1 MGSIWQGKALLWGAG
16 TVAGGGAV
24 VGLIYAALREPA
36 PPAPPADP
44 APLVQPAVPV
54 EPAAD
59 TTQAAPPVD
68 PPAAPAIAEPQA
80 QDEAVDTAAPMTD
93 TVDVAAAAPD
103 AEAITLAPPAFDV
116 VRIEADGG
124 ALVAGLAP
132 AGAAVVLRLDGAAL
146 IESMADPAG
155 QFVVLFALEPS
166 SEAQVLTLEAALA
179 DGRVMQGEDQVI
191 LAPRPAP
198 APPPVAV
205 APVDAPVDVAEL
217 SPVPSPGA
225 SAVDRAV
232 DPAGQAASEAV
243 PVDVRD
249 GSEPI
254 DLAAAMP
261 DALPPSPSDAAEEQA
276 VALAGS
282 TEPAAPAA
290 FLLRGSGEVTLLDR
304 APQVMD
310 NVVIDTISYSAGGE
324 VQISGRAA
332 GGADSP
338 RLQIYLDNAPISM
351 AQARNGDWAS
361 DLPMIEPG
369 VYTLR
374 VDQLDAAGGVVSRFE
389 TPFQRED
396 PERLA
401 AAQSRLQVPEQLSSQ
416 AGAESEPPDAAQEPH
431 LQPESRTTET
441 AQAPAETTATDATD
455 VTDAAA
461 PGAGEADAQADA
473 PVIAQP
479 AVQPETAPAARPA
492 PVQLLTVQPGHSLW
506 RISRE
511 HYGEGVRYVQI
522 FQANRE
528 QIRNPD
534 LIYPGQVFVL
544 PD

>member
-16 TVAGGGAV
+16 TIAGGGAV
-24 VGLIYAALREPA
+24 VGLIYAALREPE
-36 PPAPPADP
+36 PPAPPPDP
-44 APLVQPAVPV
+44 APLVQPAAPA
-54 EPAAD
+54 EPDAAATPTATSPD
-59 TTQAAPPVD
+59 IPE
-68 PPAAPAIAEPQA
+68 APAIAEP
-80 QDEAVDTAAPMTD
+80 EAAGEEAPAMTEAGDDTPAAPETE
-93 TVDVAAAAPD
+93 AAAL
-103 AEAITLAPPAFDV
+103 TPPAFDV

-146 IESMADPAG
+146 VEAIADPAG

-166 SEAQVLTLEAALA
+166 AAPQVLTLEAALA
-179 DGRVMQGEDQVI
+179 DGRVLPGEDQVI

-198 APPPVAV
+198 APPLVAA
-205 APVDAPVDVAEL
+205 APVDAPIDAAEVSAVASLDAPAIDPAEDAAEAAQL
-217 SPVPSPGA
+217 DAPGA
-225 SAVDRAV
+225 
-232 DPAGQAASEAV
+232 GE
-243 PVDVRD
+243 PV
-249 GSEPI
+249 

-261 DALPPSPSDAAEEQA
+261 DALPQTPSDAGEEPA
-276 VALAGS
+276 VTLADS
-282 TEPAAPAA
+282 TEPAAPTA
-290 FLLRGSGEVTLLDR
+290 FLLRGSGEVALLDR

-310 NVVIDTISYSAGGE
+310 NVVIDTISYSAQGE

-361 DLPMIEPG
+361 DLPVIEPG
-369 VYTLR
+369 IYTLR
-374 VDQLDAAGGVVSRFE
+374 VDQLDASGGVVSRFE

-401 AAQSRLQVPEQLSSQ
+401 AAQSQPQVPVQPASQ
-416 AGAESEPPDAAQEPH
+416 ADDAGEEAPAAQEPPA
-431 LQPESRTTET
+431 QSEAQT
-441 AQAPAETTATDATD
+441 ADAPAEPTAIEPDAGVAADTAVPGD
-455 VTDAAA
+455 GEPAPQADAQPAAA
-461 PGAGEADAQADA
+461 P
-473 PVIAQP
+473 
-479 AVQPETAPAARPA
+479 ETASTAPPA